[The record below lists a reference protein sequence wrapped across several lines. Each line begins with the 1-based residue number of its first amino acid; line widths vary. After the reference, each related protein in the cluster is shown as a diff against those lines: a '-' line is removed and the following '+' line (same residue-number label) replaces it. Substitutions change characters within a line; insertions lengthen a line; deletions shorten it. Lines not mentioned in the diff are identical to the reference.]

1 MTWWWYGWCVGGGCD
16 DGVVVG
22 WCVGG
27 DVDCCGDGVLTW
39 CGGGMAGVM
48 VVVGGCGGGMAGIVV
63 VVSR

>member
-1 MTWWWYGWCVGGGCD
+1 M
-16 DGVVVG
+16 G